1 MARTGRAQTLMW
13 EVRCVPGRAEAV
25 VQWVRD
31 EVVPGL
37 WDDEDVVGYNAYTA
51 AGENAGDDERVVVV
65 VDFLGPTTQALPELP
80 EGLAARPP
88 HAWVFSRLDL

>member
-1 MARTGRAQTLMW
+1 MGRGGRAQTLMW
-13 EVRCVPGRAEAV
+13 EVRCLSGQGDAV

-37 WDDEDVVGYNAYTA
+37 WDDEDVVGYNAYSTP
-51 AGENAGDDERVVVV
+51 GGDEDGERVVVI
-65 VDFLGPTTQALPELP
+65 VDYLGAAKAPLPELP

>member
-1 MARTGRAQTLMW
+1 MARGGRAQTLMW

-37 WDDEDVVGYNAYTA
+37 WDDEDVVGYNAYTSS
-51 AGENAGDDERVVVV
+51 GSGDDDERVVVI
-65 VDFLGPTTQALPELP
+65 VDYLGPARGPLPELP
-80 EGLAARPP
+80 EGYAARPP
-88 HAWVFSRLDL
+88 HSWVFSRLDL

>member
-1 MARTGRAQTLMW
+1 MGRGGRGETLMW
-13 EVRCVPGRAEAV
+13 EVRCPSGGGEAV

-31 EVVPGL
+31 EVVPGF

-51 AGENAGDDERVVVV
+51 SGEDGERVVVI
-65 VDFLGPTTQALPELP
+65 VDYLGPAGAALPELP
-80 EGLAARPP
+80 AGLAARPP

>member
-1 MARTGRAQTLMW
+1 VSRGGRAQTLMW
-13 EVRCVPGRAEAV
+13 EVRCSPGQGEAV

-31 EVVPGL
+31 EIVPGL
-37 WDDEDVVGYNAYTA
+37 WDDEDVVGYNAYNA
-51 AGENAGDDERVVVV
+51 SGEDGERVVVI
-65 VDFLGPTTQALPELP
+65 VDYLGRAREGLPELP